1 MIIDFSFIFWIRF
14 TKIKFGQLNN
24 VLKNMLTSTNDIPQH
39 KRVLRMKDNWE
50 DDSLLSTI
58 YYTYKANENYIK
70 LKIIRNQLFIFA
82 QDNES
87 KVAQIISEFQLIGNT
102 IIYATSIFVGI
113 MKSIILTDVIWIPY
127 INTLINDKYLVPQ
140 FLYFDNYP
148 YFVTLI
154 IEFTFIFWILYIK
167 IKFGQLNV
175 ALKSMLTT
183 TVNSPQHKRVF
194 RMKDNWEDDSSL
206 SIIYRTYK
214 TNENYIKLK
223 KMKCIKSGFQRANE
237 LLGDVEILPISSIAS
252 ELNDER
258 TKMNDLFINK
268 RLFPINS
275 TKLFITLPSSLHRTQ
290 SRLQIVTTKQNK
302 SRTLLRTIRQV
313 HLELFKLS
321 KELSKMYGIQVSLE
335 ISMCILFGIFVLYH
349 FYTQYLRQS
358 YDIEKNFV
366 QLILTFLSMIQL
378 AVKIFIINYTCEKT
392 TEEAENTNEIL
403 HTFYGQNT
411 NLKIKNEV
419 DIFTL
424 QMMQH
429 RTEYSAYGFFK
440 LNCKYICSCI
450 GTVTTYIVIMIQ
462 VTDSIKEVS

>member
-70 LKIIRNQLFIFA
+70 LKIIR
-82 QDNES
+82 
-87 KVAQIISEFQLIGNT
+87 
-102 IIYATSIFVGI
+102 
-113 MKSIILTDVIWIPY
+113 
-127 INTLINDKYLVPQ
+127 
-140 FLYFDNYP
+140 
-148 YFVTLI
+148 
-154 IEFTFIFWILYIK
+154 YIK

-194 RMKDNWEDDSSL
+194 GMEDNWEDDSSL

-223 KMKCIKSGFQRANE
+223 KIK
-237 LLGDVEILPISSIAS
+237 
-252 ELNDER
+252 
-258 TKMNDLFINK
+258 
-268 RLFPINS
+268 
-275 TKLFITLPSSLHRTQ
+275 
-290 SRLQIVTTKQNK
+290 
-302 SRTLLRTIRQV
+302 QV

-321 KELSKMYGIQVSLE
+321 KELSKMYGIQ
-335 ISMCILFGIFVLYH
+335 
-349 FYTQYLRQS
+349 
-358 YDIEKNFV
+358 
-366 QLILTFLSMIQL
+366 
-378 AVKIFIINYTCEKT
+378 
-392 TEEAENTNEIL
+392 AENTNEVL

-411 NLKIKNEV
+411 NLEIKNEV

-440 LNCKYICSCI
+440 LNCKHICSCI

-462 VTDSIKEVS
+462 VTDSIEEVS